1 MKKNIFS
8 LLFLLLCINLF
19 ANINYCEADKVVY
32 KPGDVAEFTVNITVE
47 QDEDVT
53 VTTYIFSD
61 IYNWEKVS
69 EENITLYNKNK
80 VPNNIVKSHWTVPE
94 DAEWGYAAL
103 VSISTTQTNGNAYIY
118 FAVGKEKIY
127 KYGYWGMICNRG
139 MYSKEECIVNV
150 KEGFKQG
157 HYSAMEFFSWQPS
170 CWDAMAPE
178 ENEWLS
184 GQTGYIEKKDHMK
197 AMIDAAHESGM
208 NVFSY
213 HQACSW
219 GQGGEEY
226 LRCHPQWWN
235 YDKHGKPF
243 ADLNVYDMSLLDN
256 TYEFNTDR
264 KNWKDS
270 GVHPQWIWWST
281 GNLVFEGMVDF
292 FFNELKKSK
301 EMFDWDG
308 FRSDGFVRNEDTYDA
323 EGNVIKKDSDYPD
336 YSSWVRYIRKRMKEE
351 LGEETTFHFNSGSVA
366 YPLEK
371 TSPEVIMTNGEDNSF
386 VLWEGATYAY
396 NKGFDLN
403 DMRNF
408 AEYGH
413 KEVEITRKVGG
424 DRYVMMGLGTNEYI
438 QAIVTA
444 FGGRVTGIVGLP
456 CDPPQRY
463 YPAPYLDFAFRFGE
477 FFWNNKL
484 VHVENEKSFI
494 SVDKNVYW
502 DTLVQKLEKNGKTY
516 YMVHLINA
524 PESYSVSDPIPAPVE
539 NVTVKI
545 DVEGTVKSYAISPD
559 FGPDNSFAYAQGD
572 SILLIPGVKQW
583 TVAVFEVAQ

>member
-1 MKKNIFS
+1 M
-8 LLFLLLCINLF
+8 
-19 ANINYCEADKVVY
+19 
-32 KPGDVAEFTVNITVE
+32 
-47 QDEDVT
+47 
-53 VTTYIFSD
+53 
-61 IYNWEKVS
+61 
-69 EENITLYNKNK
+69 
-80 VPNNIVKSHWTVPE
+80 PE
-94 DAEWGYAAL
+94 GAEWGYTAL
-103 VSISTTQTNGNAYIY
+103 VSISTIQTNGNGYIY
-118 FAVGKEKIY
+118 FAAGSDKIY

-170 CWDAMAPE
+170 CWEAMAPE
-178 ENEWLS
+178 ADEWIS

-270 GVHPQWIWWST
+270 GVHPQWIWWSS

-292 FFNELKKSK
+292 FINELKKSK

-308 FRSDGFVRNEDTYDA
+308 FRSDGFVKNEDTYDA
-323 EGNVIKKDSDYPD
+323 DGNVVKADPKYKDYP
-336 YSSWVRYIRKRMKEE
+336 SWLRYIRKRMKEE
-351 LGEETTFHFNSGSVA
+351 MGEAVTFHHNSGSVA

-371 TSPEVIMTNGEDNSF
+371 TAPEVIMANAEDDSF

-396 NKGFDLN
+396 NKGHDLN

-408 AEYGH
+408 AKYGH
-413 KEVEITRKVGG
+413 KEVEVTRRAGG
-424 DRYVMMGLGTNEYI
+424 ERYVMMGLGKNEYL
-438 QAIVTA
+438 QAIITA
-444 FGGRVTGIVGLP
+444 FGGRMTGIVGIP

-463 YPAPYLDFAFRFGE
+463 YPEPYMDFAFRFGE

-484 VHVENEKSFI
+484 EHVENEKSFI
-494 SVDKNVYW
+494 SVDKDLYW
-502 DTLVQKLEKNGKTY
+502 DTLVQKLEKDGKTY

-524 PESYSVSDPIPAPVE
+524 PESYSVSDPVPAPVE
-539 NVTVKI
+539 NVMVKI
-545 DVEGTVKSYAISPD
+545 DVPGQIKSYAISPD
-559 FGPDNSFAYAQGD
+559 FGPDNSFVYAQGNNT
-572 SILLIPGVKQW
+572 LIIPSVKQW
-583 TVAVFEVAQ
+583 TVAVFEVE